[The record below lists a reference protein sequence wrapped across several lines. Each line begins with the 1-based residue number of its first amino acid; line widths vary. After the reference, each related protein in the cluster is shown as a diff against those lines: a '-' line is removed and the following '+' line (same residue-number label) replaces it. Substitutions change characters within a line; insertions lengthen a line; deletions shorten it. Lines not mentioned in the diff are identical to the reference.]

1 MPGLGNV
8 GERVR
13 DLRLSRRL
21 SQAQLAGHDLSDS
34 YISLIESGKR
44 TPTPAVLRLLAERLG
59 CTAEYLSEGIAPEQR
74 AHLEVRERHADL
86 ALLDGRPDAA
96 LAGFDEVIEHT
107 DDPELTA
114 RSRWGRARALEAMD
128 RFAEA
133 IGALEALREQA
144 ERDPGRSSWLP
155 PVISLARCYHAAGDL
170 GQAIALG
177 ERALA
182 RLHELE
188 LTVGQE
194 HTEVSRVLL
203 LAYVDRSEPA
213 RAHGLGRSVLV
224 GAETAGASI
233 ALAYQRASA
242 KALEDGDIGDALFFA
257 EQALAAHVEGARAE
271 AHARLQMAGARALL
285 RGTAPYGIGDAV
297 EGNAAQEAL
306 DLLRA
311 CAPALRGAEATQC
324 AIETARALVL
334 LDEPAQ
340 AVDAAEQALDRL
352 AGDSTP
358 ELVNGTR
365 ALETVRARLVLAQAR
380 LAQGDRTTTSSVLR
394 AAAGELDRL
403 TPGRPTA
410 HLYRELGD
418 LYESTGDING
428 ATTAYRRAL
437 EAAGLRPI
445 SRAQS
450 IASNAVGL

>member
-13 DLRLSRRL
+13 DLRLTRRL

-96 LAGFDEVIEHT
+96 LAGFDEVIDHT

-114 RSRWGRARALEAMD
+114 RSRWGRARALEALD
-128 RFAEA
+128 RFADA
-133 IGALEALREQA
+133 IGALESLREQA

-182 RLHELE
+182 RLHELG

-224 GAETAGASI
+224 GAETGAASI

-242 KALEDGDIGDALFFA
+242 KALDDGDIGDALYFA
-257 EQALAAHVEGARAE
+257 EQALAAHVEGTRAE

-285 RGTAPYGIGDAV
+285 RGTAPYGIGTA
-297 EGNAAQEAL
+297 EANAAQEAL

-311 CAPALRGAEATQC
+311 CAPALRGPEATQC

-340 AVDAAEQALDRL
+340 AVDAAEQALGDL
-352 AGDSTP
+352 ASDSTP
-358 ELVNGTR
+358 ELVEGTR

-380 LAQGDRTTTSSVLR
+380 LAQDDRTSTASVLR
-394 AAAGELDRL
+394 TAAGELDRL

-418 LYESTGDING
+418 LYESTGDIAG

-445 SRAQS
+445 SRAQHV
-450 IASNAVGL
+450 ASNVVGL